1 MPLTTINDDAVQV
14 RDGAVPVQDGA
25 DREQDTG
32 ALVQDAGGLVQDD
45 VDPEQ
50 VVPDDGARERDGADQ
65 GAVAHLDVV
74 PRQMPAA
81 RT

>member
-14 RDGAVPVQDGA
+14 RDAGVPVQDGA
-25 DREQDTG
+25 DREQD
-32 ALVQDAGGLVQDD
+32 AGGLVQDD
-45 VDPEQ
+45 V
-50 VVPDDGARERDGADQ
+50 VRGAVAPDDGARERDDAVR

-74 PRQMPAA
+74 PRQMPEA

>member
-14 RDGAVPVQDGA
+14 QDGAVPVRDGA

-32 ALVQDAGGLVQDD
+32 VLVQDD

>member
-14 RDGAVPVQDGA
+14 QDGADPVQDGA
-25 DREQDTG
+25 DRE
-32 ALVQDAGGLVQDD
+32 QDAGGLVQDD

-50 VVPDDGARERDGADQ
+50 VVPDGAAREQDDAVR

-74 PRQMPAA
+74 PRQMPEA

>member
-14 RDGAVPVQDGA
+14 QDGAVPVQDGA
-25 DREQDTG
+25 DREQD
-32 ALVQDAGGLVQDD
+32 AGGLVQDD
-45 VDPEQ
+45 VDSEQ

-74 PRQMPAA
+74 PRQMPEA

>member
-14 RDGAVPVQDGA
+14 QDGSVPVRDGA

-32 ALVQDAGGLVQDD
+32 VLVQDD

-74 PRQMPAA
+74 PRQMPEA

>member
-25 DREQDTG
+25 DRE
-32 ALVQDAGGLVQDD
+32 QDAGGLVQDD

>member
-14 RDGAVPVQDGA
+14 QDGADPVQDGA
-25 DREQDTG
+25 DRE
-32 ALVQDAGGLVQDD
+32 QDAGGLVQDD

>member
-1 MPLTTINDDAVQV
+1 MPLTTVNDDAVQV
-14 RDGAVPVQDGA
+14 RDARVPVQDGA

-32 ALVQDAGGLVQDD
+32 VLVQDD
-45 VDPEQ
+45 VDPEL

-65 GAVAHLDVV
+65 GAVAHLDVA